1 MASTPILW
9 AHDRTRQI
17 GVVEQVGE
25 VMKFRFDEDVL
36 ISRDNLFEIF
46 GNAGISVTESKVLPN
61 GTVVILAGSIMGFPL
76 AMLEDWARKWG
87 VPPAALADLRALCGM
102 DHAPA
107 VAIQGKPGSEARQQS
122 LVRLDAPQHGVWLTR
137 NNVGAL
143 LDERGVPIRY
153 GLANESKE
161 QNQAIKSAD
170 LIEVFVRY

>member
-1 MASTPILW
+1 
-9 AHDRTRQI
+9 
-17 GVVEQVGE
+17 
-25 VMKFRFDEDVL
+25 
-36 ISRDNLFEIF
+36 
-46 GNAGISVTESKVLPN
+46 
-61 GTVVILAGSIMGFPL
+61 
-76 AMLEDWARKWG
+76 MLDTWARKWG

-107 VAIQGKPGSEARQQS
+107 VAMQGKPGSEARQQS

-170 LIEVFVRY
+170 LIGIRPVLIGPQHVGTVIGQFVSRECKHEGWTYKGDKHETAQLAWVNFVLAKGGDAKFCTGPGSFC